1 MARILVVDDEQS
13 MREFLA
19 ILLRREGYDTDEAE
33 SAEKALELLTV
44 NPYELVLSDVNM
56 PGLGGMDLLR
66 ETARIAPDTAV
77 IMVTAFSSAEQA
89 VEAMKSGAYDYI
101 PKPFKV
107 EEIKVLVRNALE
119 RRELKQENLRLR
131 QVVRG
136 QFSIKG
142 LVGKSPLMQQVFSL
156 IEKYGNSFA
165 TVLISGESG
174 TGKELVAKAIH
185 LASARSG
192 KPFVGINCGAI
203 PESLIEAELF
213 GHRKGSFTGA
223 IADRTG
229 FFEQA
234 EGGTLFL
241 DEIGEIPLSLQP
253 KLLRVIQER
262 EFRRVGDV
270 KDRKTDVRLIAATN
284 REMGA
289 LVREGKFREDLYYR
303 LNVLHLTLPPLR
315 ERREDIPLL
324 VSHFMEKFS
333 GEGRGGK
340 VTPGALELLIRYP
353 FPGNVRELENMI
365 ERALVLGDGIISE
378 AVIPPLIIPK
388 IPESNARDS
397 TPKLPVGVDLES
409 FLNDIERGALINAL
423 ERSGGVKKRAAEL
436 LGITFR
442 SFRYRLAKF
451 GMDEE

>member
-1 MARILVVDDEQS
+1 

-33 SAEKALELLTV
+33 SAEQALAMLATD
-44 NPYELVLSDVNM
+44 PYDLVLSDVNM

-66 ETARIAPDTAV
+66 ETARVSPDTAV
-77 IMVTAFSSAEQA
+77 ILVTAFTSAEQA
-89 VEAMKSGAYDYI
+89 VEAMKVGAYDYI

-107 EEIKVLVRNALE
+107 DEIKVLVRNALE
-119 RRELKQENLRLR
+119 KRELKQENLRLR
-131 QVVRG
+131 QVVRE

-142 LVGKSPLMQQVFSL
+142 LVGKSPAMQEVCSL
-156 IEKYGNSFA
+156 IEKYGASSA

-174 TGKELVAKAIH
+174 TGKELVARAIH

-203 PESLIEAELF
+203 PESLMEAELF

-223 IADRTG
+223 IADRPG

-270 KDRKTDVRLIAATN
+270 KDRKSDVRLIAATN
-284 REMGA
+284 REMGT
-289 LVREGKFREDLYYR
+289 LVREGRFREDLYYR
-303 LNVLHLTLPPLR
+303 LNVLHLALPPLR

-324 VSHFMEKFS
+324 VSHFIQKFAAD
-333 GEGRGGK
+333 GQVGK
-340 VTPGALELLIRYP
+340 IAPAALERLMQYP
-353 FPGNVRELENMI
+353 FPGNVRELENLV
-365 ERALVLGDGIISE
+365 ERALILGDGVI
-378 AVIPPLIIPK
+378 AVEGLPFVMDGTGESLTCSGALFPPPGI
-388 IPESNARDS
+388 
-397 TPKLPVGVDLES
+397 GLEI
-409 FLNDIERGALINAL
+409 FLDGIERDILHKAL
-423 ERSGGVKKRAAEL
+423 ERSGGVKKRAADL
-436 LGITFR
+436 LGMSFR
-442 SFRYRLAKF
+442 SFRYKLAKH
-451 GMDEE
+451 GMGQE